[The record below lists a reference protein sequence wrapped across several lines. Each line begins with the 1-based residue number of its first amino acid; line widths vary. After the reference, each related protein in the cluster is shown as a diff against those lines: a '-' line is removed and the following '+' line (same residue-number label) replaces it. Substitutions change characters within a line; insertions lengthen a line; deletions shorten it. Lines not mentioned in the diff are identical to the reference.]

1 MVEPFLKR
9 RPIKGWVVR
18 LGSSSKR
25 RLPCLRHSLHGDRRP
40 RRSNQGENASDRF
53 DRKHIKK
60 AVGVNH
66 LGSARATRRRPRKAR
81 PCPSRPGK
89 PSYGSSFATGRFAR
103 CWS

>member
-25 RLPCLRHSLHGDRRP
+25 RLPCLRHSLHGDRWP

-53 DRKHIKK
+53 DRRAHREGARGESLGLSLGDEAAAAEGTTVPVSGK
-60 AVGVNH
+60 AV
-66 LGSARATRRRPRKAR
+66 LRQFLRAGTL
-81 PCPSRPGK
+81 
-89 PSYGSSFATGRFAR
+89 AR